1 MFSPLIAVKLLT
13 LQGFISF
20 YILSGMKSLQTIYK
34 YIKKYPGLIVSY
46 FGFNILS
53 AIFGVLSLGLLSPF
67 LMIIFKQGDILKT
80 GAGSSMSSR
89 FNPISYFKE
98 WLSELIDKPG
108 GNVKALVIICLV
120 VFVAILLKNIFAYLS
135 MYFLNPIRNRI
146 LNDMRSSMYAK
157 ILQLPIGYFTEQ
169 RKGDIMSKLSNDLGD
184 VEGST
189 VSVLESLFREP
200 VTILFFLVYLVILS
214 PQLTLFLVIFLP
226 IAGFILGRIGRSLK
240 KENKTVLQQYGILFS
255 TIEETLGG
263 VRIIK
268 AFNAEKK
275 IQRKFE
281 NENEAMFHMK
291 NKANRRRDLASPVSE
306 ALGVTAVLCVL
317 WYGGRLVLSGDSSF
331 TLNAGD
337 FLAYIAIFTQLI
349 QPLKALSSASYNIQ
363 KGAASIERIENL
375 INENVSITELP
386 DAKEL
391 QAFEH
396 SIELKN
402 VSFGY
407 EDNMVLRNINLTI
420 GKGKTIA
427 LVGSS
432 GAGKSTLADLIPR
445 FIDASEG
452 EVLIDGVNIKN
463 YTLKSIRNQM
473 GIVTQEAILFND
485 TIASNISLGKE
496 DATKDEIMQAA
507 KIANAADFIDNK
519 DEGYDT
525 NIGDRGLKLSGG
537 ERQRMTIAR
546 AVLKNPPILILD
558 EATSS
563 LDTESERL
571 VQDAINNLMSNRT
584 SIVIAHR
591 LSTIRHA
598 DEIIVLQKGEIVE
611 RGTHD
616 ALVSQNGFY
625 KKLVDMQEVK

>member
-1 MFSPLIAVKLLT
+1 
-13 LQGFISF
+13 
-20 YILSGMKSLQTIYK
+20 MKSLRTIFK
-34 YIKKYPGLIVSY
+34 YIKKYPRLIVSY

-67 LMIIFKQGDILKT
+67 LMIIFKQGDAFKVVSGT
-80 GAGSSMSSR
+80 GFFSR
-89 FNPISYFKE
+89 INPVNHFKE
-98 WLSELIDKPG
+98 WLYQLINEPG
-108 GNVKALVIICLV
+108 GNAKALVVICLV
-120 VFVAILLKNIFAYLS
+120 VFAAVLLKNIFAYLS

-146 LNDMRSSMYAK
+146 LNDMRSNMYAK
-157 ILQLPIGYFTEQ
+157 ILQLPIGYFSEQ

-189 VSVLESLFREP
+189 VSVLESIFREP
-200 VTILFFLVYLVILS
+200 ITIILFFVYMVILS

-226 IAGFILGRIGRSLK
+226 VAGFILGRIGRSLK
-240 KENKTVLQQYGILFS
+240 KENKNVLQQFGVLFS

-263 VRIIK
+263 IRIIK

-275 IQRKFE
+275 IQQKFE
-281 NENEAMFHMK
+281 QQNEAMFHLK

-306 ALGVTAVLCVL
+306 ALGVTAVLCIL
-317 WYGGRLVLSGDSSF
+317 WYGGRLVLSGDPSF

-375 INENVSITELP
+375 INENVGIKELP

-391 QAFEH
+391 KIFSHA
-396 SIELKN
+396 IELKN
-402 VSFGY
+402 VSFSY
-407 EDNMVLRNINLTI
+407 EDTVILKNINLTI
-420 GKGKTIA
+420 EKGKTIA

-445 FIDASEG
+445 FIDADEG
-452 EVLIDGVNIKN
+452 EVLIDGINIKN
-463 YTLKSIRNQM
+463 YTLHSIRNQM

-485 TIASNISLGKE
+485 TIANNIAL
-496 DATKDEIMQAA
+496 AKDNAA
-507 KIANAADFIDNK
+507 KEEIIHAAVIANAANFITTK
-519 DEGYDT
+519 DDGYDT
-525 NIGDRGLKLSGG
+525 NIGDRGSKLSGG

-558 EATSS
+558 EATSA

-571 VQDAINNLMSNRT
+571 VQDAINNLMTNRT

-598 DEIIVLQKGEIVE
+598 NEIIVLQKGEIVE

-616 ALVSQNGFY
+616 SLILQNGFY
-625 KKLVDMQEVK
+625 KRLVDMQEVK